1 MCRAAAEVVGY
12 RVPNGG
18 TGTEKLLELFTRAA
32 KWLIVWRSEDTVVTK
47 FSLTT
52 CSLMLAVA
60 GLASAGTLT
69 ENFDNVPGWESGWFG
84 VNSNAQNYYGIGAGR
99 GNNPDGLWIQD
110 STPGDGDINIVFN
123 HAFALTL
130 TGFSMD
136 VAGYTPTNLIFY
148 DASGNVLANYSPITD
163 TSGAYTKPGVYQNY
177 SVSSANGIGGFRF
190 VGASPEGNT
199 SIDNLVATTG
209 TSSVPEPATWSMLIG
224 AALLLP
230 LRRKLIA
237 KN

>member
-1 MCRAAAEVVGY
+1 MRIG
-12 RVPNGG
+12 
-18 TGTEKLLELFTRAA
+18 
-32 KWLIVWRSEDTVVTK
+32 
-47 FSLTT
+47 LTT
-52 CSLMLAVA
+52 CGLMLAVA

-84 VNSNAQNYYGIGAGR
+84 VNSNAQNYYGVDAGR

-110 STPGDGDINIVFN
+110 NTTGDQDITIVFN

-136 VAGYTPTNLIFY
+136 VAGYVPTDLIFY
-148 DASGNVLANYSPITD
+148 DASGHVIANFSPITD
-163 TSGAYTKPGVYQNY
+163 TNGAYTDPGVYQNY
-177 SVSSANGIGGFRF
+177 GVTSANGIGGFEF
-190 VGASPEGNT
+190 VGSSPEGNV

-209 TSSVPEPATWSMLIG
+209 GGSSVPEPATWSMMIG
-224 AALLLP
+224 GALLLLP
-230 LRRKLIA
+230 IRRKLIA